1 MKNQIHFCLLLFLIA
16 NSSPTVAAT
25 LPEPGPEDG
34 GLCLRFIVAPRED
47 AQAPGYDVR
56 LDLLNVSDRDITLH
70 ANWRNEVDQGDVAE
84 YIETATSIECVPA
97 IAPWIGG
104 VQQGQR
110 TSPQPKRVLKAGE
123 ELSARWKS
131 QGRRLKN
138 RVTNPNE
145 VQNPEFPFP
154 GLYSVHA
161 TLDVIT
167 SEGTVRLRSNE
178 QLVSVGGS
186 RKMPKH
192 TRGQLIEVDKEK
204 KTALVGLGS
213 LHKVEVGDQFEIGH
227 PKGMHWKLTVTQV
240 EPRLCRGNLELLT
253 RSTYPPFL
261 EPPHP
266 FMDATLVQPK

>member
-1 MKNQIHFCLLLFLIA
+1 MKNQIHFCLLLLLVA
-16 NSSPTVAAT
+16 NLSPALADS
-25 LPEPGPEDG
+25 LAEPGPEDG
-34 GLCLRFIVAPRED
+34 GLRLRFIVTPRLD

-56 LDLLNVSDRDITLH
+56 LDLLNTSDRDVTLR
-70 ANWRNEVDQGDVAE
+70 AKWRNDGDEGEVAD
-84 YIETATSIECVPA
+84 YIEAAASIECVPA

-104 VQQGQR
+104 VAERGR
-110 TSPQPKRVLKAGE
+110 NSPQPEKVLKAGE
-123 ELSARWKS
+123 VLSARWKS
-131 QGRRLKN
+131 PARRLKN

-161 TLDVIT
+161 TVDVIT

-178 QLVSVGGS
+178 QLVSVDGS
-186 RKMPKH
+186 LKMPKH

-227 PKGMHWKLTVTQV
+227 PKGKHWKLTITDVD
-240 EPRLCRGNLELLT
+240 PRLSRGNLELLT
-253 RSTYPPFL
+253 HSPFPPYS
-261 EPPHP
+261 EPPTQYE
-266 FMDATLVQPK
+266 DATLVLPK